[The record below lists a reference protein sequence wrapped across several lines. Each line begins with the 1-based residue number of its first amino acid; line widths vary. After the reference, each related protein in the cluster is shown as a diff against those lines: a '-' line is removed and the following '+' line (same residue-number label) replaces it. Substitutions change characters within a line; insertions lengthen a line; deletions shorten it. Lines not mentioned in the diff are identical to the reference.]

1 MSYRFMRILVMFDLP
16 VTTAAERKEYA
27 RFRKYL
33 IKSGFLM
40 MQESIYCKM
49 SPNSTLA
56 DAVIDNVRKNKP
68 EKGLVQVL
76 RVTEKQYAKMEF
88 IVGEGNSEVLSSDE
102 RLVIL

>member
-16 VTTAAERKEYA
+16 MITAAERKEYT

-40 MQESIYCKM
+40 LQESVYCKM

-56 DAVIDNVRKNKP
+56 DATIENVKKNKP

-76 RVTEKQYAKMEF
+76 RITEKQYAKMEF
-88 IVGEGNSEVLSSDE
+88 IVGEGKSEVLSSDE

>member
-1 MSYRFMRILVMFDLP
+1 MRILVMFDLP
-16 VTTAAERKEYA
+16 VTTAAERKEYT

-40 MQESIYCKM
+40 LQESIYCKM
-49 SPNSTLA
+49 SPNSTVA
-56 DAVIDNVRKNKP
+56 DAVIENVRKNKP

-88 IVGEGNSEVLSSDE
+88 IVGEGKSEVLSSDE

>member
-16 VTTAAERKEYA
+16 VNTTAERKEYA

-56 DAVIDNVRKNKP
+56 DAVIENVRKNKP

-88 IVGEGNSEVLSSDE
+88 IVGEGKSEVLSSDE

>member
-1 MSYRFMRILVMFDLP
+1 MRILVMFDLP
-16 VTTAAERKEYA
+16 VVTSAERREYT

-40 MQESIYCKM
+40 VQESIYCKM

-56 DAVIDNVRKNKP
+56 DAVIENIRKNKP

-88 IVGEGNSEVLSSDE
+88 IVGEGKSEVLASDD